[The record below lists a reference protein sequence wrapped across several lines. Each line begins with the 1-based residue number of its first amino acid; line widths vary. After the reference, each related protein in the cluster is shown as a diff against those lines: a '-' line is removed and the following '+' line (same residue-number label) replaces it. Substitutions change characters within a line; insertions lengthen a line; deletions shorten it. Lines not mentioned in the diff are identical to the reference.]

1 MNSLA
6 LFINQLIDIYII
18 IIVIRAVLSWFPIT
32 AQSPF
37 FSIYVFIIRIT
48 EPVLGWVRM
57 QMRKIIPN
65 MMIDFSPII
74 VIILLNILRN
84 IILGL

>member
-6 LFINQLIDIYII
+6 LLLNQIIDIYII
-18 IIVIRAVLSWFPIT
+18 IIVIRAVLSWFPISH
-32 AQSPF
+32 QSPF
-37 FSIYVFIIRIT
+37 FSLYVFIIRIT

-57 QMRKIIPN
+57 HLHRIAPN

-74 VIILLNILRN
+74 VIILLNIIRN
-84 IILGL
+84 LIIRM

>member
-1 MNSLA
+1 MNPIA
-6 LFINQLIDIYII
+6 LLLNQIIDIYII
-18 IIVIRAVLSWFPIT
+18 IIVLRAILSWFPISP
-32 AQSPF
+32 QSPF
-37 FSIYVFIIRIT
+37 FSFYVFIIRIT

-57 QMRKIIPN
+57 QMRKIIPH